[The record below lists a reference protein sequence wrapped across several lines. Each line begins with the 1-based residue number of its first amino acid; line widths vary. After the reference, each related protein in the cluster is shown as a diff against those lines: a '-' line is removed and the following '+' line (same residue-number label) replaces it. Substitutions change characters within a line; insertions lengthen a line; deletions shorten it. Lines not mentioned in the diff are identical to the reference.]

1 MSVALLGERRHRHNQ
16 RVAETCRLGYPKIG
30 HYDIWLIEEL
40 QLLYLSNRG
49 ILLYPNVTNSSQYI
63 LTNESFDAVALQSFS
78 VHESLKERCEEI
90 KDSNGLLPIVSRDL
104 DCLRRASGSDL
115 PYLPFSHADE
125 RIRYAE
131 YAKDNFP
138 VDCAA
143 AAICRNRYIVN
154 GKTLMPKLPVHIRT
168 HKETFDRNQQVR
180 AMHRKT
186 LEVRSRL
193 SRVNQITYRS
203 AQLTN

>member
-1 MSVALLGERRHRHNQ
+1 
-16 RVAETCRLGYPKIG
+16 
-30 HYDIWLIEEL
+30 
-40 QLLYLSNRG
+40 
-49 ILLYPNVTNSSQYI
+49 
-63 LTNESFDAVALQSFS
+63 VALQSIS
-78 VHESLKERCEEI
+78 VHEPLKERCEEI
-90 KDSNGLLPIVSRDL
+90 KDSNGLLPTLSRDL

-115 PYLPFSHADE
+115 PYLPFSHADK

-143 AAICRNRYIVN
+143 AAIYRNRYIVN
-154 GKTLMPKLPVHIRT
+154 GNILMPKLPVHIRT
-168 HKETFDRNQQVR
+168 HKETFDRNQRVR